1 MENLHAYDLASVFI
15 TLEQLGISIDIKRY
29 MEIGVQD
36 GNSTLGMLTRFP
48 NAKKMV
54 LCDNWGPGHG
64 GTNRG
69 NHNYVENRIRNSG
82 YTGELVFLDGDSRE
96 RVPRYFSENPSEYFD
111 LMVVDDDHSVP
122 TLWQHLSIVLGFSKA
137 DIIACHDLC
146 MDGLMNV
153 VTLQLLMP
161 GVGQQYALVLDA
173 LTLSKWGIFIKR

>member
-1 MENLHAYDLASVFI
+1 MEQFDLASVFM
-15 TLEQLGISIDIKRY
+15 TLDQLGIRFEALDSY

-36 GNSTLGMLTRFP
+36 GDSTLGMLARFHLV
-48 NAKKMV
+48 NKLV

-96 RVPRYFSENPSEYFD
+96 HVPRYFSENPSEYFD
-111 LMVVDDDHSVP
+111 LIVIDDDHSVP
-122 TLWQHLSIVLGFSKA
+122 TLWQHLRTVLGRA
-137 DIIACHDLC
+137 DVIACHDLC

-153 VTLQLLMP
+153 VTSQLMMP
-161 GVGQQYALVLDA
+161 DVGRQYALILDA
-173 LTLSKWGIFIKR
+173 WTLSKWGIFVER